1 MSEKQRIIH
10 TGLFSKNA
18 KYLLQGLFN
27 YIDDNKP
34 RRVAVTARRCK
45 IIMKP
50 DNEVILQCKLSDRY
64 SYSRSE
70 MIYSIWDRNPGNDQK
85 PREWIAV
92 MLKKHVIEQC
102 GSDGVW
108 RRDNDA
114 REVPELEIK
123 NEQGLTV
130 FSPTV
135 AEAYYV
141 YDALLNRKK
150 IEKRFS
156 EATIKRMHG
165 IQKDPIATEMEI
177 ARREEVKRLKAET
190 EQKLRD
196 LEDEKLNKISAYR
209 QQLDLE
215 YKILKDKVRMKLEED
230 LANLE
235 KIANMGACV

>member
-1 MSEKQRIIH
+1 MSEKRIIH
-10 TGLFSKNA
+10 TGLFSENA
-18 KYLLQGLFN
+18 KHLLQGLFN
-27 YIDDNKP
+27 YIDNYKP
-34 RRVAVTARRCK
+34 RRVAVTARRCE
-45 IIMKP
+45 IIMNP
-50 DNEVILQCKLSDRY
+50 DNEIILQCKLRDRY

-123 NEQGLTV
+123 NARGLTI

-141 YDALLNRKK
+141 YDVLLNRKK

-177 ARREEVKRLKAET
+177 ARREEEKRLKDET

-209 QQLDLE
+209 QQLDAE
-215 YKILKDKVRMKLEED
+215 YLILKQKARMKLEED

>member
-1 MSEKQRIIH
+1 MSEKRIIH
-10 TGLFSKNA
+10 TGLFSENA
-18 KYLLQGLFN
+18 KHLLQGLFN

-34 RRVAVTARRCK
+34 RRVAVTARRCE
-45 IIMKP
+45 IIMNP
-50 DNEVILQCKLSDRY
+50 DNEIVLQCKLRDRY
-64 SYSRSE
+64 SCYRSE
-70 MIYSIWDRNPGNDQK
+70 RIYSIWDRNPGNDQK

-102 GSDGVW
+102 GSGGVW
-108 RRDNDA
+108 RRDKDA

-141 YDALLNRKK
+141 YDVLFNRKK
-150 IEKRFS
+150 IEKHFT

-177 ARREEVKRLKAET
+177 ARREEVKRLKAEN

-196 LEDEKLNKISAYR
+196 LENEKLNKISAYR
-209 QQLDLE
+209 QQLDAE
-215 YKILKDKVRMKLEED
+215 YKILKDEAKKKLEED

>member
-1 MSEKQRIIH
+1 MSEKRIIH
-10 TGLFSKNA
+10 TGLFSENA
-18 KYLLQGLFN
+18 KHLLQGLFN

-34 RRVAVTARRCK
+34 RRVAVTARRCE
-45 IIMKP
+45 IIMNP
-50 DNEVILQCKLSDRY
+50 DNEVILQCKLRDRY
-64 SYSRSE
+64 SYYRSE
-70 MIYSIWDRNPGNDQK
+70 MICSIWDRNPGNDQK

-141 YDALLNRKK
+141 YDVLLNRKK

-177 ARREEVKRLKAET
+177 ARREEVKRLKAEN

-196 LEDEKLNKISAYR
+196 LEDEKFSKISAYR

-215 YKILKDKVRMKLEED
+215 YKILKDEAKKKLEED

-235 KIANMGACV
+235 KIAKMGACV

>member
-1 MSEKQRIIH
+1 MSEKRIIH
-10 TGLFSKNA
+10 TGLFSENA

-34 RRVAVTARRCK
+34 RRVAVTARRCE
-45 IIMKP
+45 IIMNP
-50 DNEVILQCKLSDRY
+50 DNEVILQCKLRDRY
-64 SYSRSE
+64 SYYRSE

-114 REVPELEIK
+114 REVPELEVK

-177 ARREEVKRLKAET
+177 ARREEVKRLKAEN

-196 LEDEKLNKISAYR
+196 LENEKLNKISAYC
-209 QQLDLE
+209 QQLDAE
-215 YKILKDKVRMKLEED
+215 YMILKQEAKKKLEED

>member
-1 MSEKQRIIH
+1 MSEKRIIH
-10 TGLFSKNA
+10 TGLFSENA

-27 YIDDNKP
+27 YIDNNKP
-34 RRVAVTARRCK
+34 RRVAVTARRCE
-45 IIMKP
+45 IIMNP
-50 DNEVILQCKLSDRY
+50 DNEVILQCKLRDRY
-64 SYSRSE
+64 SYYRSE

-114 REVPELEIK
+114 REIPELEVK
-123 NEQGLTV
+123 NEQGLTI

-177 ARREEVKRLKAET
+177 ARREEVKRLKAEN

-196 LEDEKLNKISAYR
+196 LEDEKVSKIFAYR
-209 QQLDLE
+209 QQLDAE
-215 YKILKDKVRMKLEED
+215 YKILKDEAKKKLEED

>member
-1 MSEKQRIIH
+1 MSEKRIIH
-10 TGLFSKNA
+10 TGLFSENA

-34 RRVAVTARRCK
+34 RRVAVTARRCE
-45 IIMKP
+45 IIMNP
-50 DNEVILQCKLSDRY
+50 DNEIILQCKLRDRY
-64 SYSRSE
+64 GYSSE
-70 MIYSIWDRNPGNDQK
+70 RIYSIWDRNPGNDQK

-102 GSDGVW
+102 GSNGAW

-141 YDALLNRKK
+141 YDVLLNRKK
-150 IEKRFS
+150 IEKRFT

-165 IQKDPIATEMEI
+165 IQRDPIATEMEI
-177 ARREEVKRLKAET
+177 ARREEVKRLKAEN
-190 EQKLRD
+190 EQKIRD
-196 LEDEKLNKISAYR
+196 LENEKLLKISAYH
-209 QQLDLE
+209 QQLDAE
-215 YKILKDKVRMKLEED
+215 YKILKEEAKKKLEED

>member
-1 MSEKQRIIH
+1 MSEKRIIH
-10 TGLFSKNA
+10 TGLFSENA

-34 RRVAVTARRCK
+34 RRVAVTARRCE
-45 IIMKP
+45 IIMNP
-50 DNEVILQCKLSDRY
+50 DNEIILQCKLRDRY
-64 SYSRSE
+64 GYSSE
-70 MIYSIWDRNPGNDQK
+70 RIYSIWDRNPGNDQK

-102 GSDGVW
+102 GSDGAW

-141 YDALLNRKK
+141 YDVLLNRKK
-150 IEKRFS
+150 IEKRFT

-165 IQKDPIATEMEI
+165 IQRDPIATEMEI
-177 ARREEVKRLKAET
+177 ARREEVKRLKAEN

-196 LEDEKLNKISAYR
+196 LENEKLLKISAYR
-209 QQLDLE
+209 QQLDAE
-215 YKILKDKVRMKLEED
+215 YKILKDEAKKKLEED
-230 LANLE
+230 LANIE
-235 KIANMGACV
+235 KIAKMGACV

>member
-1 MSEKQRIIH
+1 MSEKRIIH
-10 TGLFSKNA
+10 TGLFSINA
-18 KYLLQGLFN
+18 KHLLQGLFN

-34 RRVAVTARRCK
+34 RRVAVTARRCE
-45 IIMKP
+45 IIMNP
-50 DNEVILQCKLSDRY
+50 DNEIILQCKLRDRY
-64 SYSRSE
+64 SYSHSE
-70 MIYSIWDRNPGNDQK
+70 KMFSIWDRNPGNDQK

-102 GSDGVW
+102 ESDGVW

-150 IEKRFS
+150 IEKRFT

-177 ARREEVKRLKAET
+177 ARREEVKRLKAEN

-196 LEDEKLNKISAYR
+196 LEDEKLGKISAYQ
-209 QQLDLE
+209 QQLDAE
-215 YKILKDKVRMKLEED
+215 YKILKEEAKKKLEED

-235 KIANMGACV
+235 KIAKMGACV

>member
-1 MSEKQRIIH
+1 MSEKRIIH
-10 TGLFSKNA
+10 TGLFSENA

-34 RRVAVTARRCK
+34 RRVAVTARRCE
-45 IIMKP
+45 IIMNP
-50 DNEVILQCKLSDRY
+50 DNEIILQCKLRDRY
-64 SYSRSE
+64 GYTSE
-70 MIYSIWDRNPGNDQK
+70 RIYSIWDRNPGNDQK

-102 GSDGVW
+102 GSDGAW

-141 YDALLNRKK
+141 YDVLLNRKK
-150 IEKRFS
+150 IEKRFT

-165 IQKDPIATEMEI
+165 IQRDPIATEMEI
-177 ARREEVKRLKAET
+177 ARREEVKRLKAEN

-196 LEDEKLNKISAYR
+196 LENEKLLKISAYR
-209 QQLDLE
+209 QQLDAE
-215 YKILKDKVRMKLEED
+215 YKILKDEAKKKLEED
-230 LANLE
+230 LANIE
-235 KIANMGACV
+235 KIAKMGACV

>member
-1 MSEKQRIIH
+1 MSEKRIIH
-10 TGLFSKNA
+10 TGLFSINA
-18 KYLLQGLFN
+18 KHLLQGLFN
-27 YIDDNKP
+27 YIDDNKS
-34 RRVAVTARRCK
+34 RRVAVSARRCE
-45 IIMKP
+45 IIVNP
-50 DNEVILQCKLSDRY
+50 DNEIVLQCKLRDRY
-64 SYSRSE
+64 GYRSE
-70 MIYSIWDRNPGNDQK
+70 RLFSIWDRNLGNDQK

-123 NEQGLTV
+123 NEQGLIV

-150 IEKRFS
+150 IEKRFT

-177 ARREEVKRLKAET
+177 ARREEVKRLKAEN

-196 LEDEKLNKISAYR
+196 LEDEKFGKISAYR
-209 QQLDLE
+209 QQLDAE
-215 YKILKDKVRMKLEED
+215 YKILKEETKKKLEED

-235 KIANMGACV
+235 KIAKMGACV

>member
-1 MSEKQRIIH
+1 MSEKRIIH
-10 TGLFSKNA
+10 TGLFSENA

-27 YIDDNKP
+27 YIDNYKP
-34 RRVAVTARRCK
+34 RRVAATARRCEV
-45 IIMKP
+45 IMNP
-50 DNEVILQCKLSDRY
+50 DNEIILQCKLRDRY
-64 SYSRSE
+64 SYNYSE
-70 MIYSIWDRNPGNDQK
+70 RIYSIWDRNPGNDQK

-92 MLKKHVIEQC
+92 MLKKHVIENC

-114 REVPELEIK
+114 REVPGLDIK
-123 NEQGLTV
+123 NERGLTI

-150 IEKRFS
+150 IEKRFT

-177 ARREEVKRLKAET
+177 ARREEVKRLKDET

-196 LEDEKLNKISAYR
+196 LEAEKLLKISNYR
-209 QQLDLE
+209 EQLNLE

-235 KIANMGACV
+235 KIAKMGACI